1 MLIFKYNQD
10 IRMGGNMDKLK
21 YIDLFAGIGGIR
33 LGFDDENTEC
43 VFSSEWDKFAQQT
56 YEANFREKPAGD
68 IKQIKASDIPN
79 HDVLLGGFPC
89 QPFSNIGKRNG
100 FSDENQGT
108 LFFDI
113 LRILQYHQPSM
124 FLLEN
129 VPGILTIDGGKTF
142 EVIMESLEN
151 AGYNV
156 FYDVLDAKN
165 FGLAQNRKRVIFV
178 GFHKGLGI
186 DEFIFPKGNNLPNQY
201 AKDIIEKDAD
211 PVRYSIS
218 KNLQKNYLVKKDDG
232 RPQIIDE
239 NSEFQVKTLV
249 STYHKIQRLT
259 GTFVRG
265 GETGLR
271 LMSELECKRIMGFP
285 DDYIIP
291 VSRTQMYRQ
300 MGNSVAI
307 PVIKEVS
314 NEMKYL
320 YGKVKKLIS

>member
-1 MLIFKYNQD
+1 
-10 IRMGGNMDKLK
+10 MDKLK
-21 YIDLFAGIGGIR
+21 YIDLFAGVGGIR

-142 EVIMESLEN
+142 EVIIESLEN

-186 DEFIFPKGNNLPNQY
+186 DEFIFPEGNNLPNQY

-218 KNLQKNYLVKKDDG
+218 KHLQKNYLFKKDDG

-239 NSEFQVKTLV
+239 NSE
-249 STYHKIQRLT
+249 
-259 GTFVRG
+259 
-265 GETGLR
+265 
-271 LMSELECKRIMGFP
+271 
-285 DDYIIP
+285 
-291 VSRTQMYRQ
+291 
-300 MGNSVAI
+300 
-307 PVIKEVS
+307 
-314 NEMKYL
+314 
-320 YGKVKKLIS
+320 

>member
-1 MLIFKYNQD
+1 
-10 IRMGGNMDKLK
+10 MGGNMDKLK
-21 YIDLFAGIGGIR
+21 YIDLFAGVGGIR

-186 DEFIFPKGNNLPNQY
+186 DEFIFRKVIISLINMPKILLKKMLIQCVIQFLNTF
-201 AKDIIEKDAD
+201 KKTI
-211 PVRYSIS
+211 
-218 KNLQKNYLVKKDDG
+218 YLRKMMEDLKL
-232 RPQIIDE
+232 
-239 NSEFQVKTLV
+239 SM
-249 STYHKIQRLT
+249 KILS
-259 GTFVRG
+259 F
-265 GETGLR
+265 
-271 LMSELECKRIMGFP
+271 K
-285 DDYIIP
+285 
-291 VSRTQMYRQ
+291 
-300 MGNSVAI
+300 
-307 PVIKEVS
+307 
-314 NEMKYL
+314 
-320 YGKVKKLIS
+320 